1 MLTETRENLALFI
14 ASGAYVGAVPI
25 APGTFG
31 TLMALPLWWFFNQLP
46 AWLYLFLLLL
56 LILVAFWSA
65 GEAERILHQADSGV
79 IVIDEI
85 VGFLL
90 TTVLIS
96 FSWPRFIA
104 AFLLFRFFDIFKPF
118 PVNWCDEN
126 LHGGIGVVVDDL
138 VAGIMAYVVLRLLLV
153 MGL

>member
-1 MLTETRENLALFI
+1 MTETRENIVLFI
-14 ASGAYVGAVPI
+14 ASGAYVGAVPV

-31 TLMALPLWWFFNQLP
+31 TLMALPLWWFFTQLP
-46 AWLYLFLLLL
+46 VGLYLVLLLL

-104 AFLLFRFFDIFKPF
+104 AFLLFRFFDILKPF

-138 VAGIMAYVVLRLLLV
+138 VAGIMAYIVLRLLLV
-153 MGL
+153 IGL

>member
-1 MLTETRENLALFI
+1 LTETRENLVLFI
-14 ASGAYVGAVPI
+14 ASGAYAGAVPV

-46 AWLYLFLLLL
+46 AGLYLVFLLL

-65 GEAERILHQADSGV
+65 GEAERILHQVDSGV

-104 AFLLFRFFDIFKPF
+104 AFLLFRFFDILKPF
-118 PVNWCDEN
+118 PVNWCDKN
-126 LHGGIGVVVDDL
+126 LHGGIGIVVDDL
-138 VAGIMAYVVLRLLLV
+138 VAGIMAYIVLRLLLV
-153 MGL
+153 IGL

>member
-1 MLTETRENLALFI
+1 LTETRENLVLFV
-14 ASGAYVGAVPI
+14 ASGAYVGVIPVAS
-25 APGTFG
+25 GTFG
-31 TLMALPLWWFFNQLP
+31 TLVALPLWCLFNQLP
-46 AWLYLFLLLL
+46 VGLYLVLLSL

-65 GEAERILHQADSGV
+65 GEAEKILHQADSGV

-104 AFLLFRFFDIFKPF
+104 AFLLFRFFDILKPF

-126 LHGGIGVVVDDL
+126 LHGGFGVVVDDL
-138 VAGIMAYVVLRLLLV
+138 VAGIMAAVVLRLLI
-153 MGL
+153 MIGL